1 METLTTSLLANAK
14 ASSLT
19 QPFLL
24 DFITRIKQAYETEPP
39 GRVFSTIV
47 KRDLPNNW
55 IILQFNIHHTRKV
68 DEVGIRWSGNELTV
82 DFLPGG
88 AIAIPICFIDDYGL
102 RWVQMNY
109 SKACPV
115 LKPQD
120 KADIERILTNI
131 YQITQ
136 FYKPQLRF
144 ILGHSSKV
152 QVKEK
157 TS

>member
-1 METLTTSLLANAK
+1 M
-14 ASSLT
+14 T

-39 GRVFSTIV
+39 GKVFSTIV

-55 IILQFNIHHTRKV
+55 LTLQFNIHHARKV
-68 DEVGIRWSGNELTV
+68 DEIGIRWSGNELTV

-88 AIAIPICFIDDYGL
+88 AMASPVRAATFAIPICFIDDYGL

-120 KADIERILTNI
+120 KADIERIITNI
-131 YQITQ
+131 YGITQ